1 MSWQMAV
8 VAGLGAVQ
16 YKQQGA
22 IGKFNKAVA
31 DRNADA
37 AEGQVEGIESK
48 LEFDIAQFDKQ
59 FKKIEGEQKVKQAKS
74 GTEFS
79 GTALRIQRANAEEAA
94 LQREIFKYNAQVE
107 KNQAIERANNFR
119 IQGQMAMAQA
129 KAAQIQTITQTGTSL
144 MTMGSGGP
152 SSQTQRL
159 NMMYPAQYGTF

>member
-1 MSWQMAV
+1 MGWEAAV
-8 VAGLGAVQ
+8 VGALGFAQ
-16 YKQQGA
+16 YQQQGA

-59 FKKIEGEQKVKQAKS
+59 FKKIEGEQRVKQAKS

-119 IQGQMAMAQA
+119 IQGEMAMAQA
-129 KAAQIQTITQTGTSL
+129 KAAQVQTITQTGTSL

>member
-1 MSWQMAV
+1 MAV

-37 AEGQVEGIESK
+37 AEGQIDGIESK

-129 KAAQIQTITQTGTSL
+129 RVAQVQTITQTGASL
-144 MTMGSGGP
+144 MTMGSGRP
-152 SSQTQRL
+152 SAQTQRL